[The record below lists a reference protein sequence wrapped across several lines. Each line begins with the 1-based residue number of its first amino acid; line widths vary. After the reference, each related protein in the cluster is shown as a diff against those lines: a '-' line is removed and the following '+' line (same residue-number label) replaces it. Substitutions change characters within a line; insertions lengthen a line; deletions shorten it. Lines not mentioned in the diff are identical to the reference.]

1 MSGGLL
7 TGMRDSLSKYFSFS
21 PCFLLCFFRE
31 KYINIIRKMEEML
44 KSWFPNIKLQD
55 QPAVTHTEES
65 VPTKKPKVRLHKCC
79 VRALRLHKAGCQEH
93 MLTTR

>member
-1 MSGGLL
+1 
-7 TGMRDSLSKYFSFS
+7 
-21 PCFLLCFFRE
+21 
-31 KYINIIRKMEEML
+31 MEEML

-93 MLTTR
+93 MLTTRWNRDPNIYYYLITGLGRAKGWLKAIF